1 MIAILQL
8 YLMWLS
14 LFSLKWFQMLQY
26 FKRILF
32 FCAFL
37 AVIQTSLAQRDS
49 AAKINDSV
57 NAFLLYDYSKKISE
71 IEEQRVA
78 DSIKRADLD
87 NQINALKTTDNLQ
100 KESLQKELQ
109 DLKEKDA
116 RRLAEKKQRIDSL
129 RLTAKSF
136 PVDGF
141 FNDTLFLIY
150 SKQGG
155 LTAEERANAVNR
167 RIKKLADDF
176 SFKPDSLK
184 MSESETSVDLTFG
197 ETIVISI
204 SDNDALWN
212 DTTKVAL
219 AATYKKIIGEAVMQ
233 YKAETS
239 VATLAKEFAMAL
251 LVLVIMCVLIFYL
264 SRFFRWTSK
273 KISQQEGKRF
283 KGFKIKNYTLL
294 DAKREMNIL
303 LSANGFLK
311 WVIIVLVAYIAL
323 PVLFGIF
330 PWTKTFAKTL
340 FGYILTPLRKI
351 IAEFLNYLPKLI
363 TIIVIIIVFR
373 YILKGINFLKTL
385 KHQQY

>member
-1 MIAILQL
+1 
-8 YLMWLS
+8 
-14 LFSLKWFQMLQY
+14 MLQY
-26 FKRILF
+26 FKRVLF

-37 AVIQTSLAQRDS
+37 AVVQTSLAQKDS

-57 NAFLLYDYSKKISE
+57 NAVLLNNYSKKITE
-71 IEEQRVA
+71 IEQQRVE
-78 DSIKRADLD
+78 DSIKKANLES
-87 NQINALKTTDNLQ
+87 QINDLKTADNLQ

-109 DLKEKDA
+109 DLKEKEA

-219 AATYKKIIGEAVMQ
+219 AATYKKIIGDAVM
-233 YKAETS
+233 K
-239 VATLAKEFAMAL
+239 
-251 LVLVIMCVLIFYL
+251 
-264 SRFFRWTSK
+264 
-273 KISQQEGKRF
+273 
-283 KGFKIKNYTLL
+283 
-294 DAKREMNIL
+294 
-303 LSANGFLK
+303 
-311 WVIIVLVAYIAL
+311 
-323 PVLFGIF
+323 
-330 PWTKTFAKTL
+330 
-340 FGYILTPLRKI
+340 
-351 IAEFLNYLPKLI
+351 
-363 TIIVIIIVFR
+363 
-373 YILKGINFLKTL
+373 
-385 KHQQY
+385 